1 MHINKKNMK
10 WRSIYRHH
18 ILKVAVLAAIWVIA
32 LTSAQAQLDSSVSPA
47 ITYDED
53 LLEQIR
59 EAAKITPGDSPV
71 SINFAKIAESHRTYA
86 AVIEGGSNEPFIS
99 ARTAFQVLYPSASI
113 MIDTGMDETVHSFY
127 GFGREEPFWPEKNEL
142 VQQSLRGA
150 SLIIVTH
157 EHGDHIAGVL
167 RSNYRDELA
176 PKTLLTKTQIETLLT
191 NPQLPEISL
200 PPEDSNN
207 YLVVDYERYLPVAP
221 GVVLV
226 KSPGH
231 TPGHQMVYTRLD
243 NNEEYLFIGD
253 IGWLLENVAGP
264 TLRPKATSERI
275 GENRQAIMAQ
285 LIWIKQLMNR
295 HGIIIV
301 PSHDNNLL
309 NRYREQGLLGDL
321 E

>member
-1 MHINKKNMK
+1 M
-10 WRSIYRHH
+10 YRHH
-18 ILKVAVLAAIWVIA
+18 ILKAATSAAIWA
-32 LTSAQAQLDSSVSPA
+32 LTLISAQAQLNSSVSPLV
-47 ITYDED
+47 IYNED
-53 LLEQIR
+53 LLERIR
-59 EAAKITPGDSPV
+59 ETAKIIPGNSPV
-71 SINFAKIAESHRTYA
+71 SINFTKIAESHRTYA
-86 AVIEGGSNEPFIS
+86 AVIEGGSDEPFIS
-99 ARTAFQVLYPSASI
+99 ARTAFQVLYPSASV

-142 VQQSLRGA
+142 VQQALRGA

-176 PKTLLTKTQIETLLT
+176 LKTLLTKAQVETLLT
-191 NPQLPEISL
+191 NPQLPEIGLTS
-200 PPEDSNN
+200 EDSSR
-207 YLVVDYERYLPVAP
+207 YLIVDYDRYLPVAP
-221 GVVLV
+221 GMVLI

-231 TPGHQMVYTRLD
+231 TPGHQMVYTRLT

-253 IGWLLENVAGP
+253 IGWLLENVVGT
-264 TLRPKATSERI
+264 TLRPEATSERI

-285 LIWIKQLMNR
+285 LIWIKQLMDH

-301 PSHDNNLL
+301 PSHDNDLL
-309 NRYREQGLLGDL
+309 SRYREQGLLGDL

>member
-1 MHINKKNMK
+1 MK

>member
-1 MHINKKNMK
+1 MHTNKKNMK

>member
-1 MHINKKNMK
+1 M
-10 WRSIYRHH
+10 YRHH
-18 ILKVAVLAAIWVIA
+18 ILKAAASAAIWALA
-32 LTSAQAQLDSSVSPA
+32 LTSAQAQLNSSVSPLV
-47 ITYDED
+47 TYNED
-53 LLEQIR
+53 LLERIR
-59 EAAKITPGDSPV
+59 ETAKIIPGNSPV
-71 SINFAKIAESHRTYA
+71 SINFMKIAESHRTYA
-86 AVIEGGSNEPFIS
+86 AVIEGGSDEPFIS
-99 ARTAFQVLYPSASI
+99 ARTAFQVLYPSASV

-142 VQQSLRGA
+142 VQQALRGA

-167 RSNYRDELA
+167 RSDYRDELA
-176 PKTLLTKTQIETLLT
+176 LKTLLTKAQVETLLT
-191 NPQLPEISL
+191 NPQLPEIGLASG
-200 PPEDSNN
+200 DSSN
-207 YLVVDYERYLPVAP
+207 YLIVDYDRYLPVAP
-221 GVVLV
+221 GMVLV

-231 TPGHQMVYTRLD
+231 TPGHQMVYTRLA

-264 TLRPKATSERI
+264 TLRPEATSERI

-285 LIWIKQLMNR
+285 LIWIKQLMDH

-301 PSHDNNLL
+301 PSHDNDLL

>member
-1 MHINKKNMK
+1 MK

-32 LTSAQAQLDSSVSPA
+32 LTSAQAQLDSSVSPT

>member
-1 MHINKKNMK
+1 M
-10 WRSIYRHH
+10 YRHH
-18 ILKVAVLAAIWVIA
+18 ILKTAASAAIWA
-32 LTSAQAQLDSSVSPA
+32 LTLTSAQAQLNSSVSPLV
-47 ITYDED
+47 THNED
-53 LLEQIR
+53 LLERIR
-59 EAAKITPGDSPV
+59 ETAKIIPGNSPV
-71 SINFAKIAESHRTYA
+71 SINFMKIAESHRTYA
-86 AVIEGGSNEPFIS
+86 AVIEGGSDEPFIS
-99 ARTAFQVLYPSASI
+99 ARTAFQVLYPSASV

-142 VQQSLRGA
+142 VQQALRGA

-176 PKTLLTKTQIETLLT
+176 LKTLLTKAQVETLLT
-191 NPQLPEISL
+191 NPQLPEIGLASG
-200 PPEDSNN
+200 DSSN
-207 YLVVDYERYLPVAP
+207 YLIVDYDRYLPVAP
-221 GVVLV
+221 GMVLV

-231 TPGHQMVYTRLD
+231 TPGHQMVYTRLA

-264 TLRPKATSERI
+264 TLRPEATSERI

-285 LIWIKQLMNR
+285 LIWIKQIMDR

-301 PSHDNNLL
+301 PSHDNELL
-309 NRYREQGLLGDL
+309 NGYSEQGLLGEL
-321 E
+321 K

>member
-1 MHINKKNMK
+1 M
-10 WRSIYRHH
+10 
-18 ILKVAVLAAIWVIA
+18 
-32 LTSAQAQLDSSVSPA
+32 
-47 ITYDED
+47 
-53 LLEQIR
+53 
-59 EAAKITPGDSPV
+59 
-71 SINFAKIAESHRTYA
+71 KIAESHRTYA
-86 AVIEGGSNEPFIS
+86 AVIEGGSDEPFIS
-99 ARTAFQVLYPSASI
+99 ARTAFQVLYPSASV
-113 MIDTGMDETVHSFY
+113 MIDTGMDKTVHSFY

-142 VQQSLRGA
+142 VQQALRGA

-167 RSNYRDELA
+167 RSDYRDELA
-176 PKTLLTKTQIETLLT
+176 LKTLLTKAQVETLLT
-191 NPQLPEISL
+191 NPQLPEIGLASG
-200 PPEDSNN
+200 DSSN
-207 YLVVDYERYLPVAP
+207 YLIVDYDRYLPVAP
-221 GVVLV
+221 GMVLV

-231 TPGHQMVYTRLD
+231 TPGHQMVYTRLA

-264 TLRPKATSERI
+264 TLRPEATSERI

-285 LIWIKQLMNR
+285 LIWIKQLMDH

-301 PSHDNNLL
+301 PSHDNDLL

>member
-1 MHINKKNMK
+1 MIELAQRKAAFLLGL
-10 WRSIYRHH
+10 
-18 ILKVAVLAAIWVIA
+18 ILANTVASKA
-32 LTSAQAQLDSSVSPA
+32 TAQEPGYLP
-47 ITYDED
+47 D
-53 LLEQIR
+53 LLQRVRQASTYI
-59 EAAKITPGDSPV
+59 PGPRPESV
-71 SINFAKIAESHRTYA
+71 NFIKFAESHRTYA

-99 ARTAFQVLYPSASI
+99 ARTAFQVLYPSASV

-142 VQQSLRGA
+142 VQEALHGA

-176 PKTLLTKTQIETLLT
+176 PKTLLTKAQIETLLT
-191 NPQLPEISL
+191 NPQLPEIGL
-200 PPEDSNN
+200 APEDSSN
-207 YLVVDYERYLPVAP
+207 YLIVDYERHLPVAP

-231 TPGHQMVYTRLD
+231 TPGHQMVYTRLAS
-243 NNEEYLFIGD
+243 NEEYLFIGD

-264 TLRPKATSERI
+264 ALRPEATSERI

-285 LIWIKQLMNR
+285 LIWIKRLMDL

-301 PSHDNNLL
+301 PSHDNDLL

>member
-1 MHINKKNMK
+1 M
-10 WRSIYRHH
+10 YRHH
-18 ILKVAVLAAIWVIA
+18 ILKVAVSAAIWAIA
-32 LTSAQAQLDSSVSPA
+32 LTSAQAQLDSSVSP
-47 ITYDED
+47 IVTYGEG
-53 LLEQIR
+53 LLERIR
-59 EAAKITPGDSPV
+59 EAAKIIPGNSPV
-71 SINFAKIAESHRTYA
+71 SVNFTKIAESHRTYA
-86 AVIEGGSNEPFIS
+86 AVIEGGSDEPFIS
-99 ARTAFQVLYPSASI
+99 ARTAFQVLYPSTAV
-113 MIDTGMDETVHSFY
+113 MIDAGMDETVHSFY
-127 GFGREEPFWPEKNEL
+127 GFGRKEPFWPEKNEL
-142 VQQSLRGA
+142 VQQALRRA

-176 PKTLLTKTQIETLLT
+176 PKTLLTKAQIETLLT
-191 NPQLPEISL
+191 NPQLPEIGL
-200 PPEDSNN
+200 APEDSSN
-207 YLVVDYERYLPVAP
+207 YLIVDYERYLPVAP
-221 GVVLV
+221 SMVLV

-231 TPGHQMVYTRLD
+231 TPGHQMIYTRLA

-264 TLRPKATSERI
+264 TLRPEATSERI

-285 LIWIKQLMNR
+285 LIWIKQLMDR

-301 PSHDNNLL
+301 PSHDNDLL

>member
-1 MHINKKNMK
+1 M
-10 WRSIYRHH
+10 
-18 ILKVAVLAAIWVIA
+18 
-32 LTSAQAQLDSSVSPA
+32 SPA